1 MFVAMTEPRR
11 DIAGGERLR
20 IGPSAERL
28 GRSPRMVR
36 YLEEH
41 GVLRPERGPGPG
53 GHRHFPPPELALGAA
68 ASQALDAG
76 YASAVLRALR
86 EMADR
91 RVAAA
96 LADPD
101 PLAWFELLAISRA
114 VEAQVRAQL
123 PPPPP
128 PHHGPPPPPP
138 PHLRGERSAAPSS
151 APPHGHEPAA
161 APPSAPMDEVADDQ
175 GEPVPQQWD
184 R

>member
-1 MFVAMTEPRR
+1 
-11 DIAGGERLR
+11 
-20 IGPSAERL
+20 
-28 GRSPRMVR
+28 MVR

-68 ASQALDAG
+68 AAHALDAG

-86 EMADR
+86 ELADR

-96 LADPD
+96 LADAD
-101 PLAWFELLAISRA
+101 PLAWFELLAINRA
-114 VEAQVRAQL
+114 VEAEVRDRF

-128 PHHGPPPPPP
+128 PGPRLRDEPPPPPP
-138 PHLRGERSAAPSS
+138 PG
-151 APPHGHEPAA
+151 PPEPG
-161 APPSAPMDEVADDQ
+161 PDEADDAGEPPPPPPPGPRLRDEPPPPPPPGPPEPGPDEADDA
-175 GEPVPQQWD
+175 GEPVPEGW

>member
-1 MFVAMTEPRR
+1 MDEQRR
-11 DIAGGERLR
+11 GRSSGERLR

-68 ASQALDAG
+68 AAHALDAG

-86 EMADR
+86 ELADR

-96 LADPD
+96 LADAD
-101 PLAWFELLAISRA
+101 PLAWFELLAINRA
-114 VEAQVRAQL
+114 VEAEVRDRF

-128 PHHGPPPPPP
+128 PGPRLRDEPPPPPP
-138 PHLRGERSAAPSS
+138 PGPRLRDE
-151 APPHGHEPAA
+151 PPPPPPPGPPEPG
-161 APPSAPMDEVADDQ
+161 PDEADDA
-175 GEPVPQQWD
+175 GESVPEGW

>member
-1 MFVAMTEPRR
+1 
-11 DIAGGERLR
+11 
-20 IGPSAERL
+20 
-28 GRSPRMVR
+28 MVR

-76 YASAVLRALR
+76 YASGVLRALR

-114 VEAQVRAQL
+114 VDAQVRAQM
-123 PPPPP
+123 PPPSP
-128 PHHGPPPPPP
+128 PHGAPPPPPP
-138 PHLRGERSAAPSS
+138 PHGATPPPPGPDAAPPPPAGLQDGPAVPPPMPAPLAAPSDV
-151 APPHGHEPAA
+151 
-161 APPSAPMDEVADDQ
+161 PPSVPPGEVADEP
-175 GEPVPQQWD
+175 GEPVPEQWD